1 MPAPVTSQL
10 CKNGDPGP
18 QSFASQLPEP
28 HADLGRFDLDRQTIS
43 VTGPVDA
50 NLTAGGRQRQTSTLA
65 CLSPLPSLIQMPFDE
80 RVQAG
85 IEIKQGSRVPVP
97 VDDRVSARGDLAWA
111 ISVGGIGVVGFAV
124 LLLFTWY
131 YAATLFLIFAG
142 MLLGVALNAMTNLL
156 GRVIQLP
163 HALRLTIVCLVLAGL
178 LSGVVFLGGTTIAQQ
193 AKVLSD
199 TIKSQLVTVKG
210 FLEKNG
216 IDTGYFDLGNPAA
229 TAPGSPSSETP
240 AAAPARTLPSASEF
254 ASSGGAIVSQTLKL
268 LLGTL
273 SAVGNF
279 FIVLFLGLTFAAQPN
294 VYRKGLLFMAPAR
307 HRDRATIIVDRI
319 GDTLERWLIAQILTM
334 AAVFLVT
341 WIGLALIGIQSSFIL
356 GIQAGLLAFIPT
368 VGALLAGLIVVLASL
383 ASGWV
388 AALSAFL
395 LFLGVHALESYI
407 LTPIIQRQALDI
419 PPATLFA
426 FQILLGVV
434 FGIWGLA
441 LALPLMAIVK
451 VMIDYFKAEEIT
463 PAAAAA

>member
-1 MPAPVTSQL
+1 M
-10 CKNGDPGP
+10 
-18 QSFASQLPEP
+18 
-28 HADLGRFDLDRQTIS
+28 
-43 VTGPVDA
+43 
-50 NLTAGGRQRQTSTLA
+50 
-65 CLSPLPSLIQMPFDE
+65 
-80 RVQAG
+80 
-85 IEIKQGSRVPVP
+85 PVP
-97 VDDRVSARGDLAWA
+97 VDDRSSPRGDLAWA

-124 LLLFTWY
+124 LVLFTWY

-142 MLLGVALNAMTNLL
+142 MLLGVGLNAMTSIL
-156 GRVIQLP
+156 GRAISLP

-178 LSGVVFLGGTTIAQQ
+178 MSGVAFLGGATIAQQ

-216 IDTGYFDLGNPAA
+216 IDTSYFDSNNQPAPAA
-229 TAPGSPSSETP
+229 SESSSAPTP
-240 AAAPARTLPSASEF
+240 TNALPRGLPSASEF
-254 ASSGGAIVSQTLKL
+254 ASSGGAIVSQTFKL
-268 LLGTL
+268 LLGTI
-273 SAVGNF
+273 SALGNV
-279 FIVLFLGLTFAAQPN
+279 FIVLFLGLAFAAQPG

-307 HRDRATIIVDRI
+307 HRDRATVIVDRVS
-319 GDTLERWLIAQILTM
+319 DTLERWLLAQMLTM

-341 WIGLALIGIQSSFIL
+341 WIGLMVIGVQSSFIL

-368 VGALLAGLIVVLASL
+368 VGALLAGVIVVLASL

-388 AALSAFL
+388 TAVSAFV
-395 LFLGVHALESYI
+395 LFLGIHAMESYV

-451 VMIDYFKAEEIT
+451 VMIDYFKAEETGPT
-463 PAAAAA
+463 PAAA

>member
-1 MPAPVTSQL
+1 
-10 CKNGDPGP
+10 
-18 QSFASQLPEP
+18 
-28 HADLGRFDLDRQTIS
+28 LG
-43 VTGPVDA
+43 
-50 NLTAGGRQRQTSTLA
+50 
-65 CLSPLPSLIQMPFDE
+65 
-80 RVQAG
+80 QA
-85 IEIKQGSRVPVP
+85 IEQGSKLPNS

-111 ISVGGIGVVGFAV
+111 ISVGGIGIVAFAA
-124 LLLFTWY
+124 LLLFAWY
-131 YAATLFLIFAG
+131 FAATLFLVFAG
-142 MLLGVALNAMTNLL
+142 MLLGVALNAMSNLL
-156 GRVIQLP
+156 GRVIRLP

-216 IDTGYFDLGNPAA
+216 VDTSYFNLGNASAAPAA
-229 TAPGSPSSETP
+229 GASPSETP
-240 AAAPARTLPSASEF
+240 TAAAPRNLPSASEF
-254 ASSGGAIVSQTLKL
+254 ASGGGAIVSQTLKL
-268 LLGTL
+268 LLGTV

-279 FIVLFLGLTFAAQPN
+279 FIVLFLGLTFAAQPS
-294 VYRKGLLFMAPAR
+294 VYRSGLLFMAPAR
-307 HRDRATIIVDRI
+307 QRARATIIVDRI
-319 GDTLERWLIAQILTM
+319 GETLERWLIAQILTM

-388 AALSAFL
+388 AALSAFG
-395 LFLGVHALESYI
+395 LFLGVHALESYV

-451 VMIDYFKAEEIT
+451 VMIDYFKAEE
-463 PAAAAA
+463 AAPVAVAA